1 MMKSKFNFNDGGRV
15 AAGYK
20 GTAGDCVCRAICI
33 ATGKPYKEVYEYLAS
48 KNASQRKS
56 KHDRGKRKKTV
67 REGISTKRKWFD
79 DYMQSL
85 GFEWTPTMLV
95 GQGCKVHLVPDEL
108 PSGVLVVSVSRH
120 MTAVID
126 GVIND
131 THDCSREGKRCV
143 YGYYKIKNKIN

>member
-1 MMKSKFNFNDGGRV
+1 MKSKFNFNDGGRV
-15 AAGYK
+15 AAGYR

-33 ATGKPYKEVYEYLAS
+33 ATGKPYKEVYEYLAA

-56 KHDRGKRKKTV
+56 KHDKGKRKKTA

-85 GFEWTPTMLV
+85 GFGWTPTMLV
-95 GQGCKVHLVPDEL
+95 GQGCKVHLTADEL
-108 PSGVLVVSVSRH
+108 PGGVLVVSVSRH

-131 THDCSREGKRCV
+131 THDCSREGSRCV
-143 YGYYKIKNKIN
+143 YGYYQFKTKKL